1 MNVEKVLFGAF
12 ILLALTLNFGFV
24 MGDIDN
30 AAHHHPWELFA
41 ALVVSLIATVLKLGD
56 RTHIGAVLL
65 ATSIVADVQLMVAA
79 IVWGIALNIYETGN
93 NPGVVASVV
102 SLAGGALVANIA
114 SVTLLMI
121 ETVTL
126 RR

>member
-1 MNVEKVLFGAF
+1 MNLEKVFFGGF

-30 AAHHHPWELFA
+30 PAHHHAWELFA
-41 ALVVSLIATVLKLGD
+41 ALIVSLIATVIKLGD

-65 ATSIVADVQLMVAA
+65 ATSIVADVQLIAA
-79 IVWGIALNIYETGN
+79 SVVWGVGLHVMQSENTPALI
-93 NPGVVASVV
+93 ASVV
-102 SLAGGALVANIA
+102 SLSGGALLANIA
-114 SVTLLMI
+114 SVVLLMI

>member
-1 MNVEKVLFGAF
+1 MNLEKVFFSAF

-30 AAHHHPWELFA
+30 PAHHHPMELFA
-41 ALVVSLIATVLKLGD
+41 ALTVSLIATVLKLGD

-65 ATSIVADVQLMVAA
+65 ATSIVADVQLLAA
-79 IVWGIALNIYETGN
+79 TLVWGVALYILGYENTPSVIAT
-93 NPGVVASVV
+93 VV
-102 SLAGGALVANIA
+102 SLSGGALLANIA
-114 SVTLLMI
+114 SVVLLMI

>member
-1 MNVEKVLFGAF
+1 VNLEKVFFSAF

-30 AAHHHPWELFA
+30 PDHHHPMELFA
-41 ALVVSLIATVLKLGD
+41 AIIVSLIATIIKLGD

-65 ATSIVADVQLMVAA
+65 ATSIVADVQLLAA
-79 IVWGIALNIYETGN
+79 TLVWGMALYVLGMGNTASVIAT
-93 NPGVVASVV
+93 VV
-102 SLAGGALVANIA
+102 SLSGGALLANIA
-114 SVTLLMI
+114 SVVLLMI